1 MAEENY
7 EKVIDGINKGIEN
20 IKEQVSK
27 KADAE
32 TIQPQIDEVK
42 SKLDGVVHTD
52 NFKKQQEQVEQ
63 LETELSQLKE
73 RQGRKEENPIET
85 LEKDLKGDEFK
96 NFKQTSGKKGLAH
109 NIELKTITTSDINSG
124 SIRAQ
129 YEQGVSKHPWQ
140 QTPLFDM
147 IPKGTIGPGR
157 DSISWWERTSTT
169 DNSEAGIA
177 EGSAPSAQSD
187 ASWSKQ
193 NLDIVMI
200 GDYMKMSRTALE
212 DWEHT
217 RDEVLDL
224 INNQVPLK
232 IESELLSGSNLTGL
246 TGQAKS
252 FSKPSNFDTVS
263 YANYIDAIRAIALQI
278 MNGDTSDTNKDGYMP
293 NMNLVNSGVLTNMR
307 GMKDANGSYIIP
319 PLSSFDTNVDGIRHV
334 PSSKLSSDTYLMG
347 DITRAKMFI
356 KRAMEVR
363 FYYENEDDAL
373 KDLVTVHAFARVAG
387 VKVATPHKFA
397 FVTGTFSAATS
408 AIQEST
414 G

>member
-52 NFKKQQEQVEQ
+52 NFKKQQDQVEQ
-63 LETELSQLKE
+63 LETEINQLKE

-96 NFKQTSGKKGLAH
+96 NFKQTSGKKGMAH

-129 YEQGVSKHPWQ
+129 YEQGVDKHPWQ

-157 DSISWWERTSTT
+157 DSISWWERASTT
-169 DNSEAGIA
+169 DNSEAGIS
-177 EGSAPSAQSD
+177 EGSKPAAQSA
-187 ASWSKQ
+187 ASWNKQ
-193 NLDIVMI
+193 SLDIVMI

-217 RDEVLDL
+217 RDEILDL

-246 TGQAKS
+246 IGQAKA
-252 FSKPSNFDTVS
+252 FAKPDNFDYVS
-263 YANYIDAIRAIALQI
+263 YPNYIDAIRAVALQI
-278 MNGDTSDTNKDGYMP
+278 MNGNTSDANKDGYMP

-397 FVTGTFSAATS
+397 FATGTFTAATS
-408 AIQEST
+408 AITEPA